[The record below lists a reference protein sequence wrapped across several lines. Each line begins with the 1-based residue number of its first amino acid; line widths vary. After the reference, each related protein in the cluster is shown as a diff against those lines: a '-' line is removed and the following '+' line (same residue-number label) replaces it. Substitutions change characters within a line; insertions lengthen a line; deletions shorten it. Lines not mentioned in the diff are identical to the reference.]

1 MIFKRPNFIFIRGI
15 LYFNILLIKYEI
27 SRMKIGNII
36 KSQTLNDISLRYN
49 HILFNKIIFNN
60 SEREGI
66 MEKRYILYIVTKKV
80 MNKIHYD

>member
-27 SRMKIGNII
+27 SHMKIGNII

>member
-1 MIFKRPNFIFIRGI
+1 MIFKRPNFIFIQGI

>member
-27 SRMKIGNII
+27 SHMKIGNII

-66 MEKRYILYIVTKKV
+66 IEKRYILYIVTKKV

>member
-66 MEKRYILYIVTKKV
+66 IEKRYILYIVTKKV

>member
-1 MIFKRPNFIFIRGI
+1 
-15 LYFNILLIKYEI
+15 
-27 SRMKIGNII
+27 MKIGNII

-66 MEKRYILYIVTKKV
+66 IEKRYILYIVTKKV